1 MNEELYRALRE
12 LWVFPEPAAE
22 LAQMYD
28 GGEYLTGKV
37 LAAFLA
43 HVRETGSIAI
53 AVWRLRK
60 GILTTGEQNAD
71 MIHIRDRRG
80 ELPTQRRRS

>member
-1 MNEELYRALRE
+1 MNDELYRALRE
-12 LWVFPEPAAE
+12 LGVFSEPAAD
-22 LAQMYD
+22 LAHIYD

-43 HVRETGSIAI
+43 HIRETGSIAI

-60 GILTTGEQNAD
+60 GILTTGEQRVD
-71 MIHIRDRRG
+71 QIHIRDRRG
-80 ELPTQRRRS
+80 ELPTQRRR

>member
-1 MNEELYRALRE
+1 MNDELYRALRE
-12 LWVFPEPAAE
+12 LGVFPEPAAD
-22 LAQMYD
+22 LAHIYD
-28 GGEYLTGKV
+28 GGAYLARKV

-60 GILTTGEQNAD
+60 GILTTGEQNVD
-71 MIHIRDRRG
+71 LIHIRDRRG
-80 ELPTQRRRS
+80 ELPTQRRRK

>member
-22 LAQMYD
+22 LARMYN
-28 GGEYLTGKV
+28 GGEYLTRNV

-53 AVWRLRK
+53 VVWRLRNR
-60 GILTTGEQNAD
+60 ILTTGEQRVD
-71 MIHIRDRRG
+71 QIHLRDRRG
-80 ELPTQRRRS
+80 ELPTQRRS